1 MASTLPDELI
11 IMIARLLLI
20 EPDQYVV
27 VGQTTHT
34 RPAYRGGRERRCHFG
49 ITSFDYTETVVSPV
63 TLSLFS
69 PVLLSEY
76 VKLLHSKA
84 IFWFAEP
91 SDLYAYLF
99 RPDLDNSV
107 RATRQ
112 DMRFLRI
119 NLYSPEYCEDH
130 RSLESA
136 IQSLP
141 KVVTVHIDYWGL
153 GRSPST
159 CSLAYPQRWNH
170 PALPGVITALRPLI
184 ERSNS
189 LNTVLSIGSGAFGSS
204 LGGSDGFME
213 EFSVL
218 AGRLRRGWVDNGRRA
233 YDQPPDVC
241 ATQPQPQPQPP
252 HPQATRRRLA
262 RGKVLMRSFARQAKK
277 GFHF

>member
-11 IMIARLLLI
+11 IMIARLLLV

-34 RPAYRGGRERRCHFG
+34 RPAYRGGRERRCHVG
-49 ITSFDYTETVVSPV
+49 ITSFDYTETVVSPL
-63 TLSLFS
+63 TLALFS

-76 VKLLHSKA
+76 VKLLHSEA
-84 IFWFAEP
+84 IFLFAEP

-107 RATRQ
+107 RASRQ

-141 KVVTVHIDYWGL
+141 KVATVHIDYWGL
-153 GRSPST
+153 GQSLCK
-159 CSLAYPQRWNH
+159 CSLSHSPRWDH
-170 PALPGVITALRPLI
+170 PALPGVTTALRPLI
-184 ERSNS
+184 ERSSS
-189 LNTVLSIGSGAFGSS
+189 LNAVLSIGGGAFGSS
-204 LGGSDGFME
+204 LGWSDGFME
-213 EFSVL
+213 EFLVL
-218 AGRLRRGWVDNGRRA
+218 AERLRRGWMETERHADA
-233 YDQPPDVC
+233 QPPGGC
-241 ATQPQPQPQPP
+241 ATQPQTLAPQT
-252 HPQATRRRLA
+252 TRKGLA
-262 RGKVLMRSFARQAKK
+262 RGKVSTQSLALRVKRKLLF
-277 GFHF
+277 